1 MEGQRTHWRVLQLG
15 MVIVSDFRFS
25 KDGSGCDRESGLLE
39 KGPGWGVRVSPE
51 PIAGIQVRH
60 DVDALVR
67 TIGKGNHL
75 VPEIVKIG

>member
-1 MEGQRTHWRVLQLG
+1 MVLAVTGRVDYWKRG
-15 MVIVSDFRFS
+15 PA
-25 KDGSGCDRESGLLE
+25 GESGSPLE
-39 KGPGWGVRVSPE
+39 PV
-51 PIAGIQVRH
+51 AGIQVRD